1 MREAVMVLQFFHP
14 DELEAQRCAGGG
26 AQMAGI
32 RSFMPDQHRSF
43 FELLPN
49 IFVATRDASGWPLA
63 TMLTGAPGFVHTPDA
78 TTLRIEA
85 LPDAEDPAAPTFT
98 AGGEIGLLG
107 IDFGTRRRNRA
118 NGHIGSRDAGGF
130 SVAVALS
137 FGNCPQHIHRRQVR
151 LATPAPQTVE
161 TLGGLD
167 PEAQALIDNA
177 ETFFI
182 ASAAAPGGGAAGG
195 CDISH
200 RGGRPGFV
208 RIDGD
213 TLTIPDFRGNR
224 YFNTFG
230 NLLGEPRAALLF
242 IDFQT
247 GDLLQLQGKAEIDW
261 SDAAAQ
267 SFAGAER
274 SWQFHVT
281 RGWRRRAASPL
292 RWTFVDYSPFTLPT
306 GTWHDTSSVAAQ

>member
-1 MREAVMVLQFFHP
+1 MDAPLFHP
-14 DELEAQRCAGGG
+14 GELEAQRRAGVS
-26 AQMAGI
+26 AQMAGM

-43 FELLPN
+43 FETLPN
-49 IFVATRDASGWPLA
+49 IFVATRDANGWPLA
-63 TMLTGAPGFVHTPDA
+63 TMLAGAPGFVHAADA
-78 TTLRIEA
+78 TTLRIDA
-85 LPDAEDPAAPTFT
+85 LPDAQDPAAPAFM

-107 IDFGTRRRNRA
+107 IDFATRRRNRA
-118 NGHIGSRDAGGF
+118 NGQIASRDAQGF

-151 LATPAPQTVE
+151 LAEPAPQSVE
-161 TLGGLD
+161 TLAGLD
-167 PEAQALIDNA
+167 PEAQALIDKA

-182 ASAAAPGGGAAGG
+182 ASAAPSGKGAAGG

-200 RGGRPGFV
+200 RGGNAGFV
-208 RIDGD
+208 RIDGN

-230 NLLGEPRAALLF
+230 NLLVEPRASLLF
-242 IDFQT
+242 LDFET
-247 GDLLQLQGKAEIDW
+247 GDLLQLQGEAKIEW
-261 SDAAAQ
+261 SDAVAQ

-274 SWQFHVT
+274 SWQFHVG

-292 RWTFVDYSPFTLPT
+292 RWSLIDHSPFTMPT
-306 GTWHDTSSVAAQ
+306 GTWRDAPMDAAR